1 MLIGLI
7 PNNQKD
13 KDLKTTKII
22 AGQIISL
29 GGIPV
34 ISEKYIGNLKD
45 SDLSILQ
52 TDYRNCDLLICLGGD
67 GTFLSAVHEHINI
80 DIPLIGV
87 NLGSVGFLA
96 EIKPEDSF
104 KSLRRI
110 FSGKYKKEKRILL
123 ESVCFSGDGKE
134 KIRTLSLNDVVI
146 SRGGVSRILNLEL
159 YIDGIFIEQIPGDG
173 IIVSTPTGSTAYSLS
188 AGGPIIQ
195 PNLDMILITPLNP
208 HTLHNRCYIVSPESE
223 VKIVIKKYPFNPSLT
238 SDGEDICS
246 LEQSD
251 YICITKSEKFMTL
264 LKLDD
269 STFYDSLA
277 TKIYARGICQQ
288 RGINDD

>member
-7 PNNQKD
+7 PNPQKD
-13 KDLKTTKII
+13 KDLFTTKTI
-22 AGQIISL
+22 AEQIISL
-29 GGIPV
+29 GGTPV
-34 ISEKYIGNLKD
+34 ISDKYIGILKN
-45 SDLSILQ
+45 SNIPISISE
-52 TDYRNCDLLICLGGD
+52 YENCDLLICLGGD
-67 GTFLSAVHEHINI
+67 GTFLSAVHEHLNM

-96 EIKPEDSF
+96 EIKPENTYE
-104 KSLRRI
+104 SLQRI

-123 ESVCFSGDGKE
+123 ESICFTGDGKE
-134 KIRTLSLNDVVI
+134 KIRTLSLNDAVI

-159 YIDGIFIEQIPGDG
+159 YIDDIFIEQIPGDG

-208 HTLHNRCYIVSPESE
+208 HTLHNRCYIVSPESK
-223 VKIVIKKYPFNPSLT
+223 VKIVIKQYPFNPSLT

-251 YICITKSEKFMTL
+251 FVCITKSEKFMTL

-277 TKIYARGICQQ
+277 TKIYTRGVCPPE
-288 RGINDD
+288 GKKDD